1 MSNNQLAPCWE
12 FQPYLAEAD
21 VQHLLSE
28 IASVLDQLY
37 YHQHVLDSNWSKGV
51 RAYDWVRNHLIQN
64 ESSIPGLE
72 MLSKGLN
79 YVLALNKVPLQFS
92 KDCIDNPKKRHR
104 LLRNKVEHEQLSL
117 FGDVEAEQDIT
128 WRILAEPF
136 ITEEEGDELEQSLP
150 RWEVALVGFN
160 SYGAQISMV
169 SHQSNATVP
178 LMPVDSTSLPGEA
191 EIDDALLRR
200 RKKENDQDVSSNG
213 TSGD

>member
-72 MLSKGLN
+72 MLW
-79 YVLALNKVPLQFS
+79 KV
-92 KDCIDNPKKRHR
+92 R
-104 LLRNKVEHEQLSL
+104 
-117 FGDVEAEQDIT
+117 
-128 WRILAEPF
+128 
-136 ITEEEGDELEQSLP
+136 
-150 RWEVALVGFN
+150 
-160 SYGAQISMV
+160 
-169 SHQSNATVP
+169 
-178 LMPVDSTSLPGEA
+178 TS
-191 EIDDALLRR
+191 
-200 RKKENDQDVSSNG
+200 S
-213 TSGD
+213 

>member
-1 MSNNQLAPCWE
+1 MGA
-12 FQPYLAEAD
+12 
-21 VQHLLSE
+21 
-28 IASVLDQLY
+28 
-37 YHQHVLDSNWSKGV
+37 K
-51 RAYDWVRNHLIQN
+51 
-64 ESSIPGLE
+64 SSDPERIINPGLE

-117 FGDVEAEQDIT
+117 FGDVEAEHDIT

-169 SHQSNATVP
+169 THQSNVTVP
-178 LMPVDSTSLPGEA
+178 LIPVDSTSLPVRLKLMMLFFVA
-191 EIDDALLRR
+191 V
-200 RKKENDQDVSSNG
+200 KKK
-213 TSGD
+213 TIRM

>member
-92 KDCIDNPKKRHR
+92 RIASTILKASSS
-104 LLRNKVEHEQLSL
+104 LRNKVEHEQLSL
-117 FGDVEAEQDIT
+117 FGDVEAEHDIT

-169 SHQSNATVP
+169 THQSNVTVP
-178 LMPVDSTSLPGEA
+178 LIPVDSTSLPVRLKLMMLFFVA
-191 EIDDALLRR
+191 VK
-200 RKKENDQDVSSNG
+200 RKR
-213 TSGD
+213 SGCE